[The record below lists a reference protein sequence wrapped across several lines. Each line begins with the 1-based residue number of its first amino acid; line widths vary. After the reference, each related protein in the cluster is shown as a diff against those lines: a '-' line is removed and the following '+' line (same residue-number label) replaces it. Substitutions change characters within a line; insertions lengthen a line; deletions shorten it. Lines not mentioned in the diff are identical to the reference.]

1 MKRDRT
7 LMWVMC
13 LGALAFLLWTLFFRI
28 DVAAVMM
35 GEVVPSGRVKHVQH
49 LEGGIV
55 SNILVREGEFV
66 ETGQALIELSS
77 ASPDADVNELELR
90 LKSLDMDVLRLQSLL
105 DGQGKIVIPE
115 TEDKNSESVRSAGEL
130 FRRQWDNYQARLRE
144 QNQQLQLRKVEQ
156 DAEII
161 KVRNLKPRLGYIQEQ
176 IKINENLMRDG
187 LANRFE
193 HLDLLKEANSIES
206 EIDNSKVNLQRINV
220 ILEKEQTVLQ
230 GIVNDQQEQ
239 WNRELISARKM
250 LAELTSRMDKFVDSQ
265 ARTVVRAPANGTI
278 FNLFVHNP
286 GAVIP
291 PGGHVL
297 TIVPE
302 DETMLIEAKMM
313 VADVGYVKKGQAVR
327 LQLANDAS
335 AGFQPVNGS
344 VVYISADAV
353 SEQNKPP
360 YYLVRI
366 RPDTPVFSNGHQ
378 TYPLVPGVV
387 VQANVIVGERSLFK
401 YFVNPVFQGFSSAFS
416 ER

>member
-1 MKRDRT
+1 
-7 LMWVMC
+7 
-13 LGALAFLLWTLFFRI
+13 
-28 DVAAVMM
+28 
-35 GEVVPSGRVKHVQH
+35 
-49 LEGGIV
+49 
-55 SNILVREGEFV
+55 
-66 ETGQALIELSS
+66 
-77 ASPDADVNELELR
+77 
-90 LKSLDMDVLRLQSLL
+90 
-105 DGQGKIVIPE
+105 
-115 TEDKNSESVRSAGEL
+115 
-130 FRRQWDNYQARLRE
+130 
-144 QNQQLQLRKVEQ
+144 LRKVEQ

-265 ARTVVRAPANGTI
+265 ARTVVRAPANGTV